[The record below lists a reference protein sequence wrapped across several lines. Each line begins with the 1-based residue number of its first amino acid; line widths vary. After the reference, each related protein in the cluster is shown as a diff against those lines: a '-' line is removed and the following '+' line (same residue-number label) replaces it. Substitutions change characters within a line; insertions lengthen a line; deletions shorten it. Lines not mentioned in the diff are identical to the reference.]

1 MVTHQNIK
9 NNISE
14 INCVTSLK
22 NLCISNNK
30 ILNVTFENINY
41 GVLSLKLLSK
51 DNLDDLYYF
60 YFNGLNDISRYQFPP
75 YPLFKP
81 ELKTRDELYKRFNE
95 WVKEKD
101 WFFWMLSNSDAI
113 GVSVLKKL
121 NWKDDKESPNRTP
134 TSGLAVAERYKR
146 NGFGYFLQKIIEYQA
161 ILYGA
166 RKIFVTIK
174 EDNI

>member
-1 MVTHQNIK
+1 M
-9 NNISE
+9 
-14 INCVTSLK
+14 
-22 NLCISNNK
+22 
-30 ILNVTFENINY
+30 
-41 GVLSLKLLSK
+41 
-51 DNLDDLYYF
+51 
-60 YFNGLNDISRYQFPP
+60 
-75 YPLFKP
+75 FKP

-174 EDNI
+174 EDNIASINVHKKSGFVETDRIIPKYKIVDGEKIFDANDIELVLRFGTN